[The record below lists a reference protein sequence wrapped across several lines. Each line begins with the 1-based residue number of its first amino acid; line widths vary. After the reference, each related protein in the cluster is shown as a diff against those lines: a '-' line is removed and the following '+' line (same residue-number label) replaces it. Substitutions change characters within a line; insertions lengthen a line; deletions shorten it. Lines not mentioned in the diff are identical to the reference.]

1 MRTGILF
8 MAWTLLLSPVLV
20 STGLAQQDYV
30 ATAVGRIEYGN
41 QDSQVGVFWGAK
53 GADPESTRGLTVDA
67 TGNIYLGDPLNGKVK
82 EFSGRLQ
89 LLALT
94 EGTIQNLQSFAVD
107 PSGNIYV
114 YEGTADS
121 RLTKFGQDGR
131 RIWSHPFQ
139 EILPDSDL
147 TTAEKEFNTDIFS
160 LLGAGIS
167 RAPSGG
173 VIAELIGW
181 DLTTGKSKSL
191 GLQLDSDG
199 RLVQILPDFRISGGT
214 LWWSYEA
221 SMVDDQPPPSV
232 VVKAYSDTGALVK
245 TISLETEADG
255 GIHFSGVRTGVY
267 TVLPDQHGGVFVVTY
282 VTALQPIYLT
292 PTVKIGTDVVLNRF
306 DGDGRFLEEWRL
318 PAKPFGGGLEIAVA
332 PDGSLYHLRFDQAGV
347 DVVAY
352 RCLTQTTA
360 KGPGVNLAGLSGRRV
375 YELVSYRSGN
385 STLVSLRALAQ
396 SLGYRVT
403 WNSKNGIA
411 ELARAGSRMLFR
423 TDRNI
428 VLANGRE
435 TRLRGRITLK
445 QGRVWVPASEVAS
458 VLSLPLKL
466 DRQHQIAFLVLP

>member
-8 MAWTLLLSPVLV
+8 VVWTLLLSPFLA
-20 STGLAQQDYV
+20 STGWAQQGYF
-30 ATAVGRIEYGN
+30 AAAVGRIEYGN
-41 QDSQVGVFWGAK
+41 QDSQVGVFWGAED
-53 GADPESTRGLTVDA
+53 ADPEGTRGLAVDA
-67 TGNIYLGDPLNGKVK
+67 AGNIYLGDPLNGKVK
-82 EFSGRLQ
+82 KFSGRVQ
-89 LLALT
+89 LLAVT

-107 PSGNIYV
+107 PNGDIYIF
-114 YEGTADS
+114 EGES

-131 RIWSHPFQ
+131 RIWSRTLR

-160 LLGAGIS
+160 LLGSGIS
-167 RAPSGG
+167 IAPSGG
-173 VIAELIGW
+173 AIAELIGG

-199 RLVQILPDFRISGGT
+199 RLVQILPDFRIGGGT

-232 VVKAYSDTGALVK
+232 LVKAYSDTGALVK
-245 TISLETEADG
+245 TISLETGADG
-255 GIHFSGVRTGVY
+255 GIHFSGVRTGVH

-282 VTALQPIYLT
+282 VTAPQPIYLT
-292 PTVKIGTDVVLNRF
+292 PTVKIGSDVVLNRF

-318 PAKPFGGGLEIAVA
+318 PASPFPGLGIAVA
-332 PDGSLYHLRFDQAGV
+332 PDGSLYHLRFDQAGA
-347 DVVAY
+347 DVVVY
-352 RCLTQTTA
+352 RRLTQTTA
-360 KGPGVNLAGLSGRRV
+360 KGPGVHLAGLKGRRV

-385 STLVSLRALAQ
+385 TTFVSLAALAQ
-396 SLGYRVT
+396 RLGYRVT

-411 ELARAGSRMLFR
+411 ELARAGSRILFR

-435 TRLRGRITLK
+435 SRLRGKITLK

-466 DRQHQIAFLVLP
+466 DKQQRIAFLVLP